1 MPAPPRSDKK
11 SKPENPVRVSWAIG
25 GRNPS
30 TCISSLFHI
39 TKLMRRYV
47 PHFSL
52 LKKKLPTL
60 RMQFLTSPFAYS
72 GRELVDGSVVVN
84 ASMHGGAV
92 KVSERIDN
100 HPVIGKRAIWGPL
113 EHMNYSLHPVTAAN
127 GAQLKDGAQ
136 AQTTLTRSPIEIAG
150 RVKNKIADG
159 AIAVGSALEAIEYFL
174 PPFAVSPRSQLVRSA
189 DIISPAVISGSIDIT
204 RSIEEQRAI
213 GKTPVR
219 LASE

>member
-1 MPAPPRSDKK
+1 MSSCLRKYASPSKIRQKN
-11 SKPENPVRVSWAIG
+11 KPENPVRVSWAIG

-84 ASMHGGAV
+84 APMNGGAV
-92 KVSERIDN
+92 KVSERI
-100 HPVIGKRAIWGPL
+100 
-113 EHMNYSLHPVTAAN
+113 
-127 GAQLKDGAQ
+127 
-136 AQTTLTRSPIEIAG
+136 
-150 RVKNKIADG
+150 
-159 AIAVGSALEAIEYFL
+159 
-174 PPFAVSPRSQLVRSA
+174 
-189 DIISPAVISGSIDIT
+189 
-204 RSIEEQRAI
+204 
-213 GKTPVR
+213 
-219 LASE
+219 